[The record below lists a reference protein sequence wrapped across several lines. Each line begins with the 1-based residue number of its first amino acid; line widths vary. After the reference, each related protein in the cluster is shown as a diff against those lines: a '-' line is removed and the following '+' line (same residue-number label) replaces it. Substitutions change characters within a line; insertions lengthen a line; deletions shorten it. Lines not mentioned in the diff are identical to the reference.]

1 MSMINERDE
10 RDEFTKQIDIL
21 FAQPTGLDK
30 WCWLRRRASKLMEC
44 ENPGLEEIG
53 SSDVSCRLYE
63 LWRERYR
70 LTGTAAIT
78 DDLGWDING
87 QVKEYM

>member
-1 MSMINERDE
+1 MNDQLVYS
-10 RDEFTKQIDIL
+10 EFSKQIDIL
-21 FAQPTGLDK
+21 FAHPTGLDK
-30 WCWLRRRASKLMEC
+30 WRWLRRRASKLIEC

>member
-1 MSMINERDE
+1 MNAHVEE
-10 RDEFTKQIDIL
+10 GNEFTKQIDIL
-21 FAQPTGLDK
+21 FSTATGRDK
-30 WCWLRRRASKLMEC
+30 WHWLRRRASKLMEC

-78 DDLGWDING
+78 DDLGWEINSR
-87 QVKEYM
+87 VKEYIW

>member
-1 MSMINERDE
+1 MNDRI
-10 RDEFTKQIDIL
+10 EFSKQIDIL
-21 FAQPTGLDK
+21 FAQPTGSDK

-44 ENPGLEEIG
+44 GNPGLEEIG
-53 SSDVSCRLYE
+53 SSDVSGRLYG

-78 DDLGWDING
+78 DDLGWHIND
-87 QVKEYM
+87 QVKGYM